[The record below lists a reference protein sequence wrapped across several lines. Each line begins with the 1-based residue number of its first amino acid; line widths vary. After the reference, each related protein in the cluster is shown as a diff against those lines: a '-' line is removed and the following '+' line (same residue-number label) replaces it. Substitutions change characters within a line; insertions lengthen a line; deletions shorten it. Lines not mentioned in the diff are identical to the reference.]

1 MQCCG
6 MLIHYYRGL
15 GASVSDRAVEIER
28 IDRMLAERA
37 FECRA
42 TTQRF
47 GCVISHFFSIVL
59 RRVWTVGN
67 RRATLEQEIVWW
79 VLTPWLESTQSARAS
94 AQNLTLPFLMFLH
107 TLGEKGASFS
117 SVVD

>member
-1 MQCCG
+1 

-15 GASVSDRAVEIER
+15 GAAVSHRAVEIER

-67 RRATLEQEIVWW
+67 RRATLEQEIVGADAQARIDAECPG
-79 VLTPWLESTQSARAS
+79 VGSEFDAATPDVPPHPWRKGR
-94 AQNLTLPFLMFLH
+94 FLLV
-107 TLGEKGASFS
+107 GC
-117 SVVD
+117 